1 MRKKLQTICSIT
13 VMLTY
18 FGLIAFHIVTSYMFY
33 QNDAFIG
40 FVMFFMPVI
49 AELLMVGVML
59 AQYGLAALVTPYT
72 IALALMLAAAIA
84 CLKIL
89 ED

>member
-1 MRKKLQTICSIT
+1 
-13 VMLTY
+13 MLSY
-18 FGLIAFHIVTSYMFY
+18 FGLVAFHIVTSYMFY
-33 QNDAFIG
+33 LNDAFMG

-49 AELLMVGVML
+49 AELLMIGIML
-59 AQYGLAALVTPYT
+59 AQYGLATLVTPYT
-72 IALALMLAAAIA
+72 IALVLMLAAAIA